1 MANLTRGYGKKVVKR
16 KWKKQNIIK
25 HATWNVR
32 GKAHREE
39 ELDSVL
45 NDREIEQQQL
55 LNQKIINKLKGK
67 METNNYV
74 AMYSAVD
81 RSTKQK
87 RL

>member
-45 NDREIEQQQL
+45 NDREIE
-55 LNQKIINKLKGK
+55 
-67 METNNYV
+67 
-74 AMYSAVD
+74 
-81 RSTKQK
+81 
-87 RL
+87 